1 MNDVPTTDDSSAA
14 NGNDLPSSK
23 SITGG
28 GPEEPDRELFHN
40 TMLGTLQEEF
50 ILLLQRCQIFVCR

>member
-28 GPEEPDRELFHN
+28 GPEEPDRELFNN
-40 TMLGTLQEEF
+40 TMPGKLPVEIEH
-50 ILLLQRCQIFVCR
+50 RCYLMV